1 MAGKTLYDKLWDMHL
16 VKQRDDGS
24 ALIYIDRHI
33 LHEVTSPQAF
43 EGLRL
48 AGRKPWRIDANIAT
62 PDHNVPTTR
71 TERKGGIAAI
81 ADEVSRLQVQT
92 LDENCDDFGITEFK
106 MNDVRQ
112 GIVHVVG
119 PEQGATLPGMTV
131 VCGDSHTSTHGAFG
145 ALAHG
150 IGTSE
155 VEHVLATQ
163 CLVAKKMKN
172 MLVKVEGRLPA
183 GVTAKDIVLAVI
195 GRIGTAGGNG
205 HAIEFA
211 GSAIRDLSIE
221 GRMTIC
227 NMSIEAGARVG
238 LVAVDQKT
246 IDYVK
251 GRPFA
256 PSAEQWD
263 QAVACWQGLVSDAD
277 ARFDTVVEL
286 DAAQIKPQVSWG
298 TSPEMVLAVDQNV
311 PDPARESDPI
321 KRGSI
326 ERALKYM
333 GLRPKPGDHRHPAG
347 PGIHRFLHQLADRG
361 PARCRR
367 SCQGPQGRR
376 DHQAGAGGAGFRV
389 GQGAGREGRPGPD
402 LHRGRLRMAR
412 AGLFHVPGD
421 EPGPAGERRT
431 LRLDLQPQLRG
442 PSGRRWPYPPG
453 QPGDGRRRGR
463 QRPLH
468 RCPRI
473 ARLRRTEMKPYT
485 QTTGLVAPLD
495 RANVDTDQII
505 PKQFLKSIK
514 RTGFGPNLF
523 DEWRYLDVGQPGQD
537 NSKRPLNPDFV
548 LNQPRY
554 QGASVLLARENFGCG
569 SSREHAPW
577 ALDEYGFRT
586 VIAPSYADIFFN
598 NSFKNGLL
606 PIILPEAEVDEL
618 FRQVEANEGYQL
630 SIDLAAQTVTRPDG
644 KVLGF
649 EVDPFRKH
657 CLLNGLD
664 DIGLTLQDADAIR
677 AFEDGYRQQQ
687 PWLFR

>member
-1 MAGKTLYDKLWDMHL
+1 M
-16 VKQRDDGS
+16 
-24 ALIYIDRHI
+24 
-33 LHEVTSPQAF
+33 
-43 EGLRL
+43 
-48 AGRKPWRIDANIAT
+48 
-62 PDHNVPTTR
+62 
-71 TERKGGIAAI
+71 
-81 ADEVSRLQVQT
+81 
-92 LDENCDDFGITEFK
+92 
-106 MNDVRQ
+106 
-112 GIVHVVG
+112 
-119 PEQGATLPGMTV
+119 
-131 VCGDSHTSTHGAFG
+131 
-145 ALAHG
+145 
-150 IGTSE
+150 
-155 VEHVLATQ
+155 LATQ

-211 GSAIRDLSIE
+211 GSAIRDPSIE

-326 ERALKYM
+326 ERALNTWAC
-333 GLRPKPGDHRHPAG
+333 GRT
-347 PGIHRFLHQLADRG
+347 
-361 PARCRR
+361 RR
-367 SCQGPQGRR
+367 SPTSSWTGYSSVPAPTRGSRTCAPPPKWPGAGRR
-376 DHQAGAGGAGFRV
+376 DHQAGVGAGFRV
-389 GQGAGREGRPGPD
+389 GQEQAEKEGLDRIFIEAGFEWREPGCSMCLAMNPDRLESGEHCASTSNRNFEGRQGAGGRTH
-402 LHRGRLRMAR
+402 L
-412 AGLFHVPGD
+412 VS
-421 EPGPAGERRT
+421 PAM
-431 LRLDLQPQLRG
+431 
-442 PSGRRWPYPPG
+442 
-453 QPGDGRRRGR
+453 RRRGR

-548 LNQPRY
+548 LNQPRTRAPAY
-554 QGASVLLARENFGCG
+554 CWRGRTSAAARPRARALGAGRVRFPHGDRTELCRHLLQQQFQERLA
-569 SSREHAPW
+569 
-577 ALDEYGFRT
+577 
-586 VIAPSYADIFFN
+586 ADH
-598 NSFKNGLL
+598 
-606 PIILPEAEVDEL
+606 PAEAEVDEL

-657 CLLNGLD
+657 CLLNGP
-664 DIGLTLQDADAIR
+664 TTSA
-677 AFEDGYRQQQ
+677 
-687 PWLFR
+687 